1 MNLELWSN
9 EVDGF
14 GYIVDEIDIKKRVFL
29 ENHTLIAGKDVSD
42 ISELNDLYIKESLK
56 KKQTFDTM
64 EFLFEIGR
72 GWFNSIPYY
81 NKYIEVDDYITFNH
95 DNCKFES
102 LIDSYSKYAERF
114 IETYNEEG
122 KPIILGEFEF
132 NINKKIDIEENSKK
146 IILKNSNEETYTYNL
161 IDCNNYLIIK
171 SDLLS
176 GVEKGM
182 MLSEYE
188 LKDYI
193 ENLDEFNF
201 VNIY

>member
-9 EVDGF
+9 EVNGF
-14 GYIVDEIDIKKRVFL
+14 GYIVDEIDIKKRVYL
-29 ENHTLIAGKDVSD
+29 ENHNLIDGKDVTD
-42 ISELNDLYIKESLK
+42 ISELNDIYIKESIK

-95 DNCKFES
+95 DNCIFES

-122 KPIILGEFEF
+122 KPIIVGEYEF
-132 NINKKIDIEENSKK
+132 NFNKKVVIEGNSKK
-146 IILKNSNEETYTYNL
+146 IISKNSCEEIYTYNL
-161 IDCNNYLIIK
+161 IGCNDYLIIE
-171 SDLLS
+171 SDLIS

-182 MLSEYE
+182 ILSGYE

-193 ENLDEFNF
+193 ENLDEFNL
-201 VNIY
+201 VNNY